1 MSATQTPEAS
11 ESKFIR
17 RLAVLSSACV
27 SVVLVG
33 GCVSEPP
40 PFQPRDLQSSE
51 RIHSREV
58 ETREKRPLPTTL
70 ESPFLDIRPDAPN
83 PTSQISKA
91 TTGPSMENER
101 ILRLPLQEVIHR
113 AVANSLD
120 IRVAGYTPAIDE
132 TRVTE
137 AEARFDP
144 VFYNNVQFQRTD
156 RDGGLFSSGNAKSV
170 QNQVGVKQVMPSGGQ
185 VQLQQSTNWT
195 DPNPTNTN
203 SIVGSSRTNRHPFW
217 ENELSLQLT
226 QPLLRDFGNE
236 INRARITINR
246 NNQRV
251 SLLEFRKQVEQ
262 TISDIETTYWD
273 LVTAERQVLINTRLL
288 DETIDMGDVLWKR
301 RGQDVTTVQLSQANA
316 SIESR
321 RATLIRAKARVLDL
335 SEALKRLM
343 NDPEMPVA
351 SNIVVL
357 PANAPS
363 KTPIAFD
370 LADQIN
376 TAMEN
381 RFELGEQQL
390 KIDNADIARKVA
402 KNNLL
407 PQLNLVGTYAVQGL
421 DNDFS
426 TSAKEESWTR
436 NLNWSV
442 GFQLEIPLGNREA
455 RAIYQRSLLQRLQA
469 IDQYALLVS
478 QISSDVTKALREV
491 STTWDEMAATTQ
503 ATFAQQDALRAI
515 ERRQEGG
522 EALTPTFV
530 QLKLDT
536 QERLAQAALS
546 EAEAIS
552 NYNKAIKDLERAK
565 GTLLRYDNVV
575 MEEDRLPPGPH

>member
-1 MSATQTPEAS
+1 MSVA
-11 ESKFIR
+11 
-17 RLAVLSSACV
+17 LA
-27 SVVLVG
+27 G

-40 PFQPRDLQSSE
+40 PFQPRELQSSE

-70 ESPFLDIRPDAPN
+70 ESPFLNIAPDAPD
-83 PTSQISKA
+83 PTSQINKA
-91 TTGPSMENER
+91 TTGPSMENSR
-101 ILRLPLQEVIHR
+101 VLRLPLQEVIHR

-120 IRVAGYTPAIDE
+120 VKVAGYTPAIDE

-156 RDGGLFSSGNAKSV
+156 RDGGLFSSGNSKTV

-195 DPNPTNTN
+195 DPNPTDVSNGFGGTT
-203 SIVGSSRTNRHPFW
+203 RTNRHPFW
-217 ENELSLQLT
+217 ENELSLQVT

-246 NNQRV
+246 NTQRV

-273 LVTAERQVLINTRLL
+273 LVTAEQQVRINEQLL
-288 DETIDMGDVLWKR
+288 NETIEMGTVLWKR

-376 TAMEN
+376 TALEN

-407 PQLNLVGTYAVQGL
+407 PQLNLVGSYAIQGL
-421 DNDFS
+421 DNDLS

-478 QISSDVTKALREV
+478 QVSADVTKALREV
-491 STTWDEMAATTQ
+491 STTWDEMAATAQ
-503 ATFAQQDALRAI
+503 ATFAQRDALRAI

-536 QERLAQAALS
+536 QERLAQAAVT

-575 MEEDRLPPGPH
+575 MEETQLPPGPH